1 MNKKII
7 TLCFA
12 AAIGLNSCTEVLEPK
27 VDYGDNTYINDYS
40 ALVTAINDM
49 SKSFGDRIDALNTL
63 LKNGMAEL
71 KLSIDANTGAIT
83 VLSQTTQQGLSDIN
97 KTLFDGFSTLSAQ
110 IDAQGQQIVYALNAN
125 GEILRLQID
134 TTGKLITAQL
144 LATGNDLIKAINT
157 QTNTL
162 DERFNALTAAVTA
175 GLKEVKVSIDATTG
189 AITLLDKNT
198 QASLDK
204 IDGSLTAGFKLVSE
218 TIKDGN
224 EKIILAMN
232 ENGQLLRLQI
242 DETGKLIS
250 AEIKAAAERLEAVIN
265 DLTATLDARF
275 KALTDMVEAGY
286 KAIVV
291 SIDKNTGAIEL
302 FDQHT
307 QESLTTINETLI
319 KGFRKLST
327 QIDATGK
334 QIITAMNENGELLRI
349 QIDSTGKLIRAQ
361 IEASCKDIIAA
372 INDQTKK
379 LDTRLMNLNILMKD
393 GVIEQLKT
401 VNGKL
406 QANTDAIE
414 KINSTLAGDIKTA
427 IDNINTTLGD
437 IKTNTATLTGVL
449 DYLKGIDGSTNE
461 LAEALKAMLIDNG
474 IYFNADGKIAAISPS
489 VYELCQTDTELKEYI
504 KSLAVIVEAPK
515 TLTSNNNWKFDIELI
530 SKASDL
536 VFYMEQGTYD
546 SKPAYLTLNIRPDA
560 TYEIKGRGGNTFK
573 TVDIEDAM
581 SSRRQLTSDRP
592 LKSTT
597 IPVVFCNAFKYV
609 PADKV
614 KITIN

>member
-27 VDYGDNTYINDYS
+27 VDYGDKTYINDYS

-175 GLKEVKVSIDATTG
+175 GLKDVKVSIDATTG

-291 SIDKNTGAIEL
+291 SIDKNTNAIEL

-349 QIDSTGKLIRAQ
+349 QIDSTGKLISAQ
-361 IEASCKDIIAA
+361 IQASCNDIITA
-372 INDQTKK
+372 IKDQTKK

-406 QANTDAIE
+406 QANTDAIGA
-414 KINSTLAGDIKTA
+414 INSTLEGEV
-427 IDNINTTLGD
+427 IDALESINDELED
-437 IKTNTATLTGVL
+437 LNENSEKLIAVMEYIQNNTG
-449 DYLKGIDGSTNE
+449 E

-474 IYFNADGKIAAISPS
+474 IYFNADGKIEAISPS

-504 KSLAVIVEAPK
+504 KSLAVKVEAPK

-530 SKASDL
+530 SSKASDL

-581 SSRRQLTSDRP
+581 GSRRQLTSDRP

>member
-27 VDYGDNTYINDYS
+27 VDYGDKTYINDYS

-291 SIDKNTGAIEL
+291 SIDKNTNAIEL

-349 QIDSTGKLIRAQ
+349 QIDSTGKLISAQ
-361 IEASCKDIIAA
+361 IDASCKDIIAA

-406 QANTDAIE
+406 QANTDAIGA
-414 KINSTLAGDIKTA
+414 INSTLEGEV
-427 IDNINTTLGD
+427 IDALESINDELED
-437 IKTNTATLTGVL
+437 LNENSEKLIAVMEYIQNNTG
-449 DYLKGIDGSTNE
+449 E

-474 IYFNADGKIAAISPS
+474 IYFNAYGKIAAISPS

-504 KSLAVIVEAPK
+504 KSLAVKVEAPK
-515 TLTSNNNWKFDIELI
+515 TLTSNDNWKFDIELI
-530 SKASDL
+530 SSKASDL

-560 TYEIKGRGGNTFK
+560 TYEIKRRGGNTFK

-581 SSRRQLTSDRP
+581 GSRRQLTSDRP

>member
-27 VDYGDNTYINDYS
+27 VDYGDKTYINDYS

-175 GLKEVKVSIDATTG
+175 GLKEVKVSIDANTG

-349 QIDSTGKLIRAQ
+349 QIDSTGKLISAQ
-361 IEASCKDIIAA
+361 IQASCNDIITA
-372 INDQTKK
+372 IKDQTKK

-406 QANTDAIE
+406 QANTDAIGA
-414 KINSTLAGDIKTA
+414 INSTLEGEV
-427 IDNINTTLGD
+427 IDALESINDELED
-437 IKTNTATLTGVL
+437 LNENSEKLIAVMEYIQNNTG
-449 DYLKGIDGSTNE
+449 E

-546 SKPAYLTLNIRPDA
+546 SKPAYLTLNIRPSA
-560 TYEIKGRGGNTFK
+560 TYEIKGRGSNTFK

-581 SSRRQLTSDRP
+581 GSRRQLTSDRP